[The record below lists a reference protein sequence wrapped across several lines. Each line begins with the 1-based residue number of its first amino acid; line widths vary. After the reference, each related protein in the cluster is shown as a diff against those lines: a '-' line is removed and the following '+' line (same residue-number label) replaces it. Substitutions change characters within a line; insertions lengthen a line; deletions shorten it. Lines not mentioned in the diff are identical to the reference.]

1 MSPWKCL
8 EKFLQGEWTEY
19 SLWTVTRI
27 WSCVYSFYPGR
38 KVPVTIYPCSVV
50 KGDKNVCSRLYEH
63 EELNN
68 TITLH
73 LLKTYCMWDAFN
85 IQYPLSQKPPK
96 TDIGIFSLQ
105 RRTLKWKWSHN
116 LPKVTL
122 LPSHICTHV
131 PISVWACFLF
141 FLAILYLH
149 ISVHYRSET
158 QMVGIGIELTF
169 SRTFLLMYFVSFW
182 VS

>member
-1 MSPWKCL
+1 MELCRLFLPR
-8 EKFLQGEWTEY
+8 EKSSRHYLSLLSSQG
-19 SLWTVTRI
+19 
-27 WSCVYSFYPGR
+27 G
-38 KVPVTIYPCSVV
+38 
-50 KGDKNVCSRLYEH
+50 KNACSRLYEH

-68 TITLH
+68 TVTLH
-73 LLKTYCMWDAFN
+73 LLKTYCVSDAFN

-96 TDIGIFSLQ
+96 ADIGIFSLQ
-105 RRTLKWKWSHN
+105 RRTLRLKWSRN

-141 FLAILYLH
+141 FLATLYLH

-158 QMVGIGIELTF
+158 QSGGNWYRAHFQQILPSDIF
-169 SRTFLLMYFVSFW
+169 CFLLSFIKQDDSFSIPKSLSDFLFPR
-182 VS
+182 VAI

>member
-1 MSPWKCL
+1 MFGEIPSGWMNWVFSLDGHKNL
-8 EKFLQGEWTEY
+8 ELCRLFLPREKSSRHYLSLLSSQG
-19 SLWTVTRI
+19 
-27 WSCVYSFYPGR
+27 G
-38 KVPVTIYPCSVV
+38 
-50 KGDKNVCSRLYEH
+50 KNACSRLYEH

-68 TITLH
+68 TVTLH
-73 LLKTYCMWDAFN
+73 LLKTYCVSDAFN

-96 TDIGIFSLQ
+96 ADIGIFSLQ
-105 RRTLKWKWSHN
+105 RRTLRLKWSRN

-141 FLAILYLH
+141 FLATLYLH
-149 ISVHYRSET
+149 ISVHYRSENK
-158 QMVGIGIELTF
+158 MVGIGIELTF
-169 SRTFLLMYFVSFW
+169 SRSFLLIYFVSFW